1 MHRKE
6 VETKD
11 QSIDC
16 AFIYVIACLRSNSSS
31 ILSTIFT
38 SYIFNRQTSRVH
50 KSRYTA
56 ITSSL
61 NHNVAMQLAIA
72 EGYYAA
78 NLRFATLGADRSYF
92 SYRKGFTLNSK
103 DSFGTWTFYRR
114 NARFDKANEPNQT
127 KSRTITLRY
136 DTPFYRSYY

>member
-1 MHRKE
+1 MHNHNRQMIMYII
-6 VETKD
+6 T
-11 QSIDC
+11 
-16 AFIYVIACLRSNSSS
+16 CLHSNSSS
-31 ILSTIFT
+31 ILSTVFT
-38 SYIFNRQTSRVH
+38 SCIFNRQTSRVVVH

-61 NHNVAMQLAIA
+61 NHSVAMQLVIA

-78 NLRFATLGADRSYF
+78 SLRFATLGADRSYF
-92 SYRKGFTLNSK
+92 SNRKGFTLNSK
-103 DSFGTWTFYRR
+103 NSFDTWTFHRR

-127 KSRTITLRY
+127 KSRTIALRY